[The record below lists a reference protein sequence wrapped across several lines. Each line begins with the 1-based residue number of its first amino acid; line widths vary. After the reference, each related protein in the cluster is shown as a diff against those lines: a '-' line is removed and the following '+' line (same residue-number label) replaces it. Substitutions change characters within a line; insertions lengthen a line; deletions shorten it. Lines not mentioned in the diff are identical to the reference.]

1 MVVIGEAAPDA
12 VDRTH
17 VRRTITV
24 DGARAARGWRSSH
37 AVQWRERGMA
47 RVGNVAGTTCKGRR
61 RAGGGSRLN
70 FIYLL
75 GKCPCVATAP
85 NIYNQIHKTFIK
97 II

>member
-61 RAGGGSRLN
+61 RAGGGSRLI
-70 FIYLL
+70 FIYLFY
-75 GKCPCVATAP
+75 
-85 NIYNQIHKTFIK
+85 IYYYFAKLYCLHKVLK
-97 II
+97 N